1 MSRSSEWFI
10 RVRAE
15 EVQRQELAERE
26 QDYFNT
32 LYSKDRL
39 GKVKGKHELREAKSN
54 QFNPAKAKTQTTK

>member
-1 MSRSSEWFI
+1 MSKSSEWFL

-32 LYSKDRL
+32 FYSKDRL
-39 GKVKGKHELREAKSN
+39 GGVDEKHELRKAKSN
-54 QFNPAKAKTQTTK
+54 QFNPAKATTQTTK

>member
-1 MSRSSEWFI
+1 MSRSSEWFL

-15 EVQRQELAERE
+15 EVQQQELADRE
-26 QDYFNT
+26 QHYFNT

-39 GKVKGKHELREAKSN
+39 GKVAEKHELREAKSN